1 FRDGN
6 NSMKK
11 SISLNATIYSFF
23 RELKGFHGM
32 GQGVLKLPVYDVK
45 DMHFVKCN
53 FDDIRPSLLQR
64 EQSSIF
70 IECGIDPKG
79 ETWIEEQKP
88 KPLPDRI
95 ELDDIVFDAIGLSRG
110 ERDAV
115 YEAVIDLV
123 GARLK
128 KASSLRS

>member
-1 FRDGN
+1 
-6 NSMKK
+6 
-11 SISLNATIYSFF
+11 
-23 RELKGFHGM
+23 M

-110 ERDAV
+110 ES
-115 YEAVIDLV
+115 
-123 GARLK
+123 LK
-128 KASSLRS
+128 KSQQFKVLMGSSGDIRGV